1 MMDGEAIGSDGTRVA
16 AFLDGPGDEIG
27 GEMRVMMVEGV
38 GANEV
43 MFDDAID
50 AVCSMWGGRGELF
63 IEGGS
68 YFFVIGE
75 LSVDECYGLVG
86 SLRGFLP
93 REGSEKGPEI

>member
-1 MMDGEAIGSDGTRVA
+1 MDGEAIGSDGTRVA

-68 YFFVIGE
+68 HFFVIGE
-75 LSVDECYGLVG
+75 LSVDECDGLVG
-86 SLRGFLP
+86 GVWGSLP
-93 REGSEKGPEI
+93 VESPEKSPKV